1 MSRSA
6 AGSQSALREANT
18 AKIVDAVKRFGGLTQ
33 VELAEATA
41 LSAATISAIVKELS
55 QTGLVETR
63 PTSRSGRRARLVTM
77 ARRSGLVIAAHVTAR
92 GIRVRLADTGQEI
105 VEERRLP
112 LPPDHPM
119 DTVLDRTAV
128 LIFEMLQMIGSEPDE
143 LLGVCLAIPAP
154 IDPATGMITFSGLM
168 PGWEDAPIAATL
180 AQRLG
185 CPVIVENDAN
195 MAALAEATLGAARG
209 VPDSITVVAADGT
222 GAGIVIDSRLHR
234 GADGTAGEIGHI
246 QVDPQGQI
254 CRCGL
259 RGCLDTVVGANALL
273 APLRSHYGN
282 LTFRDV
288 VSQAAAGDQ
297 GCRRVV
303 ADAGSTI
310 GRVVA
315 GLAQGLGTGL
325 IVVGGELAQAG
336 DAFFDAFSTSVREH
350 VNTGRHREM
359 TITRSTLPP
368 DSVLAGALVEI
379 IQTTDVLQRFEE
391 RP

>member
-55 QTGLVETR
+55 LTGLVETR
-63 PTSRSGRRARLVTM
+63 PTSRSGRRAQLVTM

-92 GIRVRLADTGQEI
+92 AIRVRIADTAQEI
-105 VEERRLP
+105 LEERRLP

-143 LLGVCLAIPAP
+143 LLGVCLTIPAP

-168 PGWEDAPIAATL
+168 PGWEDAPIAPIL
-180 AQRLG
+180 SQRLG

-209 VPDSITVVAADGT
+209 VADSITVVASDGT

-246 QVDPQGQI
+246 QIDPQGQI

-259 RGCLDTVVGANALL
+259 RGCLDTVVGASALL

-315 GLAQGLGTGL
+315 GLAQGIGTGL

-336 DAFFDAFSTSVREH
+336 DAFFDAFSTAVREH

-359 TITRSTLPP
+359 VIMQSTLPP

-391 RP
+391 RT